1 LKEERALINEIGD
14 RLGRFV
20 EQKHAEKEL
29 RRRTHDLKERVKEL
43 NCLYGI
49 SRLTEARD
57 VSFDDMLQQIVEL
70 IPPSW
75 QYPEITCARIVL
87 DGQTFQTDNFRETGW
102 KQSCEIRMH
111 GHDVGMLDICYLKEM
126 PVLDEGPF
134 LKEERD
140 LIHAVGECLGRIIEY
155 KRAEAE
161 LRQSEKKYRAIVENT
176 GTGTIILEADL
187 VISMA
192 NARWYQLSG
201 FTEKETVGRLK
212 LTDVVVVP
220 DLDGIRN
227 NFCSEG
233 LAERPWEMPE
243 EFECLLMDKSG
254 HRKNTLVTMGVIPGT
269 NKKVASFTDMTSYK
283 NALDALHES
292 QSRLS
297 DILDASSG
305 FIFTVDR
312 HLRIEFMNRALMEY
326 VGHDATGER
335 CCDIGLDLGMPCALC
350 PQKEVFKG
358 RTVKREHQQAADERW
373 YHSIHSPIFG
383 DNGTVMKRQIMVL
396 DITERKIAEETLKK
410 REQHLRQENIRL
422 KNSISERYRFG
433 RIIGKSHPMQKVY
446 RLILRAAA
454 SDANV
459 IIYGESGTGKEL
471 VAKAIHENSDR
482 SRKEMVCVNCGAIP
496 DNLLEAEFFGYRK
509 GSFTGATGN
518 KNGYLAI
525 ADGGVLF
532 MDELG
537 ELSLNMQVKL
547 LRAIEGGGFTPIGAN
562 AAISTD
568 IRIVAATNR
577 DISDLVSRGLFREDF
592 YYRIHVI
599 PIYLPPL
606 RKRKEDIPLLIDH
619 FLREHHG
626 REPVPAI
633 PGTVIDRLQNY
644 DWPGNVR
651 ELQNTLHRYITL
663 GQLDFMG
670 KRKTDT
676 ESVGLERMNAAETVE
691 NMEGGLQ
698 HIMRN
703 VEKEVIARTLKQTNG
718 HRTRAASELGI
729 NRKTLFKKMKA
740 YGIKVA

>member
-1 LKEERALINEIGD
+1 
-14 RLGRFV
+14 
-20 EQKHAEKEL
+20 
-29 RRRTHDLKERVKEL
+29 
-43 NCLYGI
+43 
-49 SRLTEARD
+49 
-57 VSFDDMLQQIVEL
+57 M
-70 IPPSW
+70 
-75 QYPEITCARIVL
+75 
-87 DGQTFQTDNFRETGW
+87 
-102 KQSCEIRMH
+102 
-111 GHDVGMLDICYLKEM
+111 
-126 PVLDEGPF
+126 
-134 LKEERD
+134 
-140 LIHAVGECLGRIIEY
+140 
-155 KRAEAE
+155 
-161 LRQSEKKYRAIVENT
+161 
-176 GTGTIILEADL
+176 
-187 VISMA
+187 ISMA
-192 NARWYQLSG
+192 NARWYQLTG
-201 FTEKETVGRLK
+201 FTEEETLGRLK
-212 LTDVVVVP
+212 LTDVVIMP
-220 DLDGIRN
+220 DLDRIKGDLR
-227 NFCSEG
+227 EDR
-233 LAERPWEMPE
+233 LAGQARDLPE
-243 EFECLLMDKSG
+243 EHECTLMDKFG
-254 HRKNTLVTMGVIPGT
+254 HGKSTLVSMGHIPGT
-269 NKKVASFTDMTSYK
+269 NKKVLSFTDMTSYK
-283 NALDALHES
+283 NALEALHES

-312 HLRIEFMNRALMEY
+312 NFRLEFMNRALMEY
-326 VGHDATGER
+326 AGHDAIGER
-335 CCDIGLDLGMPCALC
+335 CCDVGRNLGMPCTLC

-358 RTVKREHQQAADERW
+358 HTVKLEHQQAAGERW

-383 DNGTVMKRQIMVL
+383 DNGKVLKRQIMVL

-410 REQHLRQENIRL
+410 REKHLRKENIRL

-433 RIIGKSHPMQKVY
+433 RIIGKSHPMQEVY

-509 GSFTGATGN
+509 GSFTGAIGN

-537 ELSLNMQVKL
+537 ELSQNMQVKL

-562 AAISTD
+562 AAIATD

-577 DISDLVSRGLFREDF
+577 DISDLVKRGVFREDF

-626 REPVPAI
+626 RQGVPTI
-633 PGTVIDRLQNY
+633 PGSVIDRMQDY

-651 ELQNTLHRYITL
+651 ELQNTLYRYITL

-670 KRKTDT
+670 KKKPDKKDRKREGIDI
-676 ESVGLERMNAAETVE
+676 AEAVE
-691 NMEGGLQ
+691 NMDGGLQ
-698 HIMRN
+698 YIMRN
-703 VEKEVIARTLKQTNG
+703 VEKEVIRRTLKQTNG

-740 YGIKVA
+740 YGIKEA